1 MDYNLLLCYLRYHQL
16 LKVLFH
22 LTHIYQH
29 QNLEADYYQF
39 AVPHYNLYKYKDI
52 HYFHLDKL
60 VSTHYKKA

>member
-29 QNLEADYYQF
+29 QNLLAILLFVYF
-39 AVPHYNLYKYKDI
+39 HYSQYMSNYN